1 MYTGLC
7 LSLCVRDIVDGL
19 VPLKKVDKII
29 AGTAAPTPEA
39 WDEVIRSYRKVCW
52 SVKAEECERLARHL
66 IATGMV
72 EQPRLQG
79 KEAHIIDDGY
89 WLLNGKKI
97 IL

>member
-7 LSLCVRDIVDGL
+7 LSLCVRDIIDGL
-19 VPLKKVDKII
+19 VPLKEVDKII

-39 WDEVIRSYRKVCW
+39 WDEVIRSYRRVCW
-52 SVKAEECERLARHL
+52 NGKAEECERLARHL
-66 IATGMV
+66 IAAGMI

-79 KEAHIIDDGY
+79 KEAHIIGDGY